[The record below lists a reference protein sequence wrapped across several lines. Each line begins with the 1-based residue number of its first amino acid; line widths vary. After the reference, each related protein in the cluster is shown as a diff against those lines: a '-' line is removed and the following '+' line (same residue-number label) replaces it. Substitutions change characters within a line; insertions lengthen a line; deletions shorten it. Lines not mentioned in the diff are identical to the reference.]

1 MGAPC
6 PSPRSPRLIRQSGQ
20 GRRLSTTLEG
30 ARTGGFARTRDA
42 VFKALAML
50 RDNP

>member
-1 MGAPC
+1 V
-6 PSPRSPRLIRQSGQ
+6 
-20 GRRLSTTLEG
+20 LEG

-50 RDNP
+50 DSTP